1 MASSEHSNITAT
13 EREIEG
19 DADQIGKVVVP
30 AEVSASPLAL
40 KIFLDALAE
49 LIAEAILEEATQ
61 GTLQDAQNTSSPG
74 VTPEAPSC

>member
-1 MASSEHSNITAT
+1 MVRAKVGNSQPRLEISSSL
-13 EREIEG
+13 
-19 DADQIGKVVVP
+19 K
-30 AEVSASPLAL
+30 ASPFAL

-74 VTPEAPSC
+74 VTPEAP